1 VLFLAWSESPRAAS
15 QETGLRRDCWR
26 ATGGVHR
33 GSGLARTRLSSL
45 QNGIGAPVPRAT
57 EARLRPILLAVLLT
71 ALPSAAFSQSPNTI
85 APEVVVTATRVPT
98 PVTEIPAGV
107 SVIDRQTIQVND
119 YTDLVQALVTVPG
132 INVSQSGGPGGNA
145 SVFIRGT
152 NSDHVLVLRDGM
164 PINDPSDANGA
175 FNFGLGTLADIER
188 IEIIRGP
195 MGALYGSAAIGGV
208 INFISRRGTEP
219 GPHVSGD
226 LSGGYPRQ
234 VLGNANLS
242 GVNGPLDYSL
252 TYEAQSLRGYDVT
265 PPRESIYTGVPDGFR
280 TEVGTLNLG
289 YTPVEGTRVSLF
301 LRGSTTTF
309 GFNNL
314 GSPTFDNA
322 NATGRSN
329 EWLGRIGVTSKP
341 FGDVYETS
349 LYLGRLQD
357 DRQYT
362 EPLYAADPNQA
373 TENDR
378 YHAYRTD
385 FQWNNVVHLN
395 DLFASSVLSG
405 TDLTFGYEHTSD
417 QAKVRVDTTSF
428 GSPYMSSTHAH
439 LDDDAG
445 YAGLQ
450 TTIRDRLTLTGQI
463 RQDAVLNQTPFTWRL
478 GAVLAV
484 PELLSRVHVAYG
496 TAFRAPSL
504 FDRYGVDSFGY
515 VGNPSLRPERAQGW
529 EVGLSSDLPFRGR
542 ANFLSTSVTY
552 FNEQIRDLIE
562 TVFTPVY
569 TAVNIG
575 AAHTEGVETEATA
588 RPAPWLTATAAW
600 TYTEAKDADTGSQL
614 LQRPM
619 HTASFTLTAKPI
631 PLLTIAPQLLYTGP
645 FESYLVNNAGFS
657 TSNITTAKPGLIL
670 NLAIT
675 YQLTPHVELYAK
687 GGNLTNS
694 HFEPVNGYAIWGPWF
709 LAGARARF

>member
-1 VLFLAWSESPRAAS
+1 VRF
-15 QETGLRRDCWR
+15 
-26 ATGGVHR
+26 V
-33 GSGLARTRLSSL
+33 
-45 QNGIGAPVPRAT
+45 
-57 EARLRPILLAVLLT
+57 ILTVLLL
-71 ALPSAAFSQSPNTI
+71 LPTI
-85 APEVVVTATRVPT
+85 AFGQYQSTIEPEVVVTATRVPT

-107 SVIDRQTIQVND
+107 SVVDRQTIEVHS
-119 YTDLVQALVTVPG
+119 YTDLVQALAPLPG

-152 NSDHVLVLRDGM
+152 NSDHVLVMRDGM
-164 PINDPSDANGA
+164 PLNDPSDANGA
-175 FNFGLGTLADIER
+175 FNFGLGVLADIER
-188 IEIIRGP
+188 IEVIRGP
-195 MGALYGSAAIGGV
+195 MAALYGSAAIGGV

-219 GPHVSGD
+219 GPHFTGD
-226 LSGGYPRQ
+226 LAGGYPRQ
-234 VLGNANLS
+234 ILGSANLS

-252 TYEAQSLRGYDVT
+252 TYQAQSQRGYDVT

-289 YTPVEGTRVSLF
+289 YTPVEGTRVSLL

-322 NATGRSN
+322 NATGRVN
-329 EWLGRIGVTSKP
+329 EWLGRIGVTSHP
-341 FGDVYETS
+341 FGDIYETG

-378 YHAYRTD
+378 YHSYRTD
-385 FQWNNVVHLN
+385 FQWNNAVHLN
-395 DLFASSVLSG
+395 GLFTSSWLSG
-405 TDLTFGYEHTSD
+405 TDLTFGYQYTAD

-428 GSPYMSSTHAH
+428 GSPYTSSTNAH
-439 LDDDAG
+439 LEDNAG

-463 RQDAVLNQTPFTWRL
+463 RDDAVLDQTAFTWRL
-478 GAVLAV
+478 GGVLAI
-484 PELLSRVHVAYG
+484 PELLSRVHAAYG

-515 VGNPSLRPERAQGW
+515 VGNPNLRPERAQGW
-529 EVGLSSDLPFRGR
+529 EVGVSSDVPFRGR
-542 ANFLSTSVTY
+542 PNFLSTSVTY
-552 FNEQIRDLIE
+552 FNEQIEDLIE

-575 AAHTEGVETEATA
+575 SAHTEGVESEAA
-588 RPAPWLTATAAW
+588 LRPADWLTATAVW

-614 LQRPM
+614 LQRPL
-619 HTASFTLTAKPI
+619 HTASFTIIAKPVAR
-631 PLLTIAPQLLYTGP
+631 LTISPQLLYTGP
-645 FESYLVNNAGFS
+645 FESFLVNNAGFS

-675 YQLTPHVELYAK
+675 YEVTPHLELYAR

-694 HFEPVNGYAIWGPWF
+694 HFEPVNGYVIWGPWF